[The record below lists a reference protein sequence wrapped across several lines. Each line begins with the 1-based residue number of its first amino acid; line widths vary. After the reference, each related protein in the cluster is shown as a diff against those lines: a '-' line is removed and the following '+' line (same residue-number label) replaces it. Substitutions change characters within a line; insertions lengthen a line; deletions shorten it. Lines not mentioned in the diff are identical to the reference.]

1 MFLNAGYVI
10 TVAENN
16 TIFPFSDAIIE
27 SPTIS
32 YSIYTMMP
40 QLAGLLLWFILIL
53 KHLAQL
59 HSAADVDQ
67 RSPYFQHLPDCSTN
81 TFPRIHKKTSKKGI
95 LCPMI
100 KDEIGFLSEWTAY
113 YEMHGFDHIIFFD
126 NNSTTSLAE
135 LDPWIKSGFV
145 SIERDWW
152 SDTKWLFRNKR
163 NKFGD
168 MMVVKMKSEILC
180 KQRAVQMGYEV
191 FVSIDIDEYVVPTDP
206 AITLMDDFMN
216 FFETTTRGSVLLT
229 KLQFPPTPHT
239 LEPVNLLT
247 IEAYQ
252 TRMNEPGKMNYYT
265 NVANKV
271 ALRLQGSA
279 EYSNKTTEFLVH
291 CCDFHGCPNLKHHK
305 PCKALYDAGG
315 TFLLMHLLCSFY

>member
-1 MFLNAGYVI
+1 MKLHLVLCAIFVLNH
-10 TVAENN
+10 
-16 TIFPFSDAIIE
+16 
-27 SPTIS
+27 
-32 YSIYTMMP
+32 
-40 QLAGLLLWFILIL
+40 LWKL
-53 KHLAQL
+53 Q
-59 HSAADVDQ
+59 SATDVDQ
-67 RSPYFQHLPDCSTN
+67 RSPYFQHLPDCTKN
-81 TFPRIHKKTSKKGI
+81 KFERIVKKTKKKGI

-100 KDEIGFLSEWTAY
+100 KDEIGFLSEWTTY
-113 YEMHGFDHIIFFD
+113 YEMHGFDHIMFFD

-145 SIERDWW
+145 SIVRDWW
-152 SDTKWLFRNKR
+152 TDTKWLFRNKR

-191 FVSIDIDEYVVPTDP
+191 FVSVDIDEYIVPTDP
-206 AITLMDDFMN
+206 TVTLMDDFMN

-229 KLQFPPTPHT
+229 KLQFPSTPHS
-239 LEPVNLLT
+239 LEPINLLT

-265 NVANKV
+265 NVAGKV

-279 EYSNKTTEFLVH
+279 EYSNKTTEYLVH
-291 CCDFHGCPNLKHHK
+291 CCDFHGCGNFKHHK

-315 TFLLMHLLCSFY
+315 KFNLVQSFRQCGIYRQAISYF